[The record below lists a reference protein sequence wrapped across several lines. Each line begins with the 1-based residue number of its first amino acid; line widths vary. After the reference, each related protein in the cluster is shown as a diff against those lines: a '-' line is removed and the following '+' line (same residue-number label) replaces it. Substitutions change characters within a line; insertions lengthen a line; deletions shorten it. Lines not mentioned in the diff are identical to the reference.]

1 MSRISLNDF
10 ILAGLL
16 VWGIPA
22 AFVAGPVALVYILAA
37 ALPVWLFRLRNGAA
51 LAPPEQ
57 RFSSATGTVL
67 ASFALIYLLCDAIFG
82 LQFWRVNLFLFGAE
96 GTGRLVEQTVLSM
109 GKGGGVA
116 YLLYGILFLLPFASF
131 DAARN
136 MPRAIRYVLWAIAA
150 LFVVYE
156 MGSGRAFLFLSV
168 LCIVLGQTSNWRRIL
183 VGAVLAL
190 AAFGAASAIR
200 GDLAGPGTQTPLLQ
214 QLVAPF
220 VNLALLTHSSCGSAP
235 WYSFIAEFFKKLIPA
250 FLFPK
255 TVFSFNAEMSLCIY
269 PSDPNLTNGVSVF
282 TWLGEIFYYRPS
294 LVTALIAGL
303 ILGALGRVVDR
314 LLIRNGL
321 QTARN
326 MAGFLCFLLPR
337 SRTQDLFSFLL
348 AQLIFFLI
356 FWPALCGLPRYLRRF
371 LIAPHSAPPAGEPSG
386 DAAQ

>member
-1 MSRISLNDF
+1 MSRISLNHF
-10 ILAGLL
+10 ILVGLL
-16 VWGIPA
+16 VWGTPA
-22 AFVAGPVALVYILAA
+22 AFVAGPVALLYILAA
-37 ALPVWLFRLRNGAA
+37 GLPVWLFRLRNGAA

-67 ASFALIYLLCDAIFG
+67 ASFAFVYLLCDAIFG
-82 LQFWRVNLFLFGAE
+82 LQFWRVNMFLFGAE
-96 GTGRLVEQTVLSM
+96 GTGRLVEQTVLGM

-116 YLLYGILFLLPFASF
+116 YLLYNILFLLPFAMF
-131 DAARN
+131 DASRN
-136 MPRAIRYVLWAIAA
+136 VPRAIRYVLWTVAA
-150 LFVVYE
+150 LFVLYE
-156 MGSGRAFLFLSV
+156 MGSGRAFLFLSIF
-168 LCIVLGQTSNWRRIL
+168 CIVLGKTSSWRRIG
-183 VGAVLAL
+183 VAAALAL

-200 GDLAGPGTQTPLLQ
+200 GDLASAQNPLLQ
-214 QLVAPF
+214 ELVAPF
-220 VNLALLTHSSCGSAP
+220 VNLALLTHSTCGSAP
-235 WYSFIAEFFKKLIPA
+235 WYNFIAEFFKKLVPA

-303 ILGALGRVVDR
+303 ILGVLGRFVDR

-326 MAGFLCFLLPR
+326 MAGFLCFLMPR

-348 AQLIFFLI
+348 GQLIFFLI

-386 DAAQ
+386 DAAP